1 MNSIEIESANCYL
14 AAAEQGDSNA
24 QFNLSLMYANG
35 HGGLDKDYILAHK
48 WANMAAINGDKEAAL
63 LCDLLA
69 QQMTQQ
75 QIELVRKLTLLC
87 RSNKL

>member
-1 MNSIEIESANCYL
+1 
-14 AAAEQGDSNA
+14 
-24 QFNLSLMYANG
+24 
-35 HGGLDKDYILAHK
+35 
-48 WANMAAINGDKEAAL
+48 MAAINGDKEAAL